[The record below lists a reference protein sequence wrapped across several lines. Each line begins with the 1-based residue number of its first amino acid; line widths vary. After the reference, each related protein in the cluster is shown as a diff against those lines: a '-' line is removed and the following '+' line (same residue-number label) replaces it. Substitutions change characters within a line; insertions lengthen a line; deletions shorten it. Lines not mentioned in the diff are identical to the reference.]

1 MHTGSL
7 FGARFRKD
15 KDVIKLF
22 RIDHRLLHGQVGF
35 SWVRSIGA
43 DCIFIA
49 DDDSATDSLKMATL
63 RLAKPQGI
71 KLVVKT
77 IDDSIKAIKSGATDK
92 YKLFIVTGSV
102 KDAKRICDEIPEIQS
117 INLGG
122 IKNREG
128 ARQVSQAVFLLPEE
142 EDMLHELGA
151 RGIELE
157 IRQVPTET
165 KTIYS

>member
-1 MHTGSL
+1 M
-7 FGARFRKD
+7 
-15 KDVIKLF
+15 IKLF

-43 DCIFIA
+43 DCILIA
-49 DDDSATDSLKMATL
+49 DDDSATDKLKMATL

-71 KLVVKT
+71 KLVIKT
-77 IDDSIKAIKSGATDK
+77 IDNSIKAIKSGSADK

-102 KDAKRICDEIPEIQS
+102 MDAKRICDAIPEVKS

-122 IKNREG
+122 IKNRDG
-128 ARQVSQAVFLLPEE
+128 ARQVSQAIFLLPEE
-142 EDMLHELGA
+142 EDMLHELA
-151 RGIELE
+151 SRGIELE
-157 IRQVPTET
+157 IRQVPSEP